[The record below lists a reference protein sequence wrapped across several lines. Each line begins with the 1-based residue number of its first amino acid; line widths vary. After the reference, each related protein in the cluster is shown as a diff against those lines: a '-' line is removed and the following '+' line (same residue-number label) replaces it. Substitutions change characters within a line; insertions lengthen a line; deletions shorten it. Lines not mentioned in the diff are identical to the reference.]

1 MSKRTTIELSREE
14 VSSAIPSL
22 GACLLVTSVDSVK
35 LIDIDGCVRFVNDAG
50 LALLEADSFAALLG
64 KLWVE
69 FWPEEARPLVR
80 DALNQARRGGVARF
94 TAIRPTMKGILK
106 WWEVV
111 VAPLSDQAGRSGLL
125 MATSRDVSK
134 QKARAEAIDAAAFKF
149 RALANSIAQLAWMA
163 DASGYIFWYNKRWFD
178 YTGSTLEEAEGWG
191 WRASHHP
198 EHVERVVKKISEC
211 FRTGEEWE
219 DTFPLRGVD
228 GAYRWFL
235 SRAHPVRDDQGRITV
250 WCGTNTDI
258 TDELDYRR
266 RLEKKARLIDLSHEA
281 ILVRDMDDKIE
292 RWNTG
297 CVELFGYAREEAI
310 GAKCGELLRSE
321 FPTDKSE
328 VEASL
333 RETGFWSGE
342 LRHLAKDGSP
352 VWVDSR
358 QQLLHFDEQSVV
370 IECDRDITDRRA
382 DDELRNLLMG
392 ELTHRVR
399 NSLAI
404 VQALAR
410 QTGRRATSVSKFLHD
425 FGGRIE
431 AMSSA
436 HNLVSEAQWHGVDA
450 RALIESQTIARFGSD
465 RAVSIRG
472 DRVILGAQTA
482 MHLVLILHEL
492 ATNAEK
498 FGALSDNCGRLDVS
512 WEDVRGEPGKVE
524 IEWKESGG
532 PTVSAPNSKGFGLSL
547 IERSKDLPYLVMNME
562 FEPTGLICR
571 MKIDADRDRTRKRA
585 YFSPHKS
592 C

>member
-1 MSKRTTIELSREE
+1 MELNREDL
-14 VSSAIPSL
+14 SSAIASSL
-22 GACLLVTSVDSVK
+22 GACLLATSVDSVK
-35 LIDIDGCVRFVNDAG
+35 LIDVDGCVRFVNDAG

-69 FWPEEARPLVR
+69 FWPEETRPLVQE
-80 DALNQARRGGVARF
+80 AIKKARRGDVARF
-94 TAIRPTMKGILK
+94 TAVRPTMKGILR
-106 WWEVV
+106 WREVV
-111 VAPLSDQAGRSGLL
+111 VAPMPAQAGRSGLL
-125 MATSRDVSK
+125 MASSRDVSK
-134 QKARAEAIDAAAFKF
+134 QKARAEAVDATAFKF

-163 DASGYIFWYNKRWFD
+163 DASGYIFWYNQRWFD

-191 WRASHHP
+191 WRAEHHP
-198 EHVERVVKKISEC
+198 EHVERVVKKLSEC

-258 TDELDYRR
+258 TDELNYRQ

-297 CVELFGYAREEAI
+297 CVELFGYTREEAL
-310 GAKCGELLRSE
+310 GAKCDQLLKSE
-321 FPTDKSE
+321 FPTNKSE

-358 QQLLHFDEQSVV
+358 QQLLRFDGQSVV

-382 DDELRNLLMG
+382 DDEVRNLLVG

-404 VQALAR
+404 VQALTR

-436 HNLVSEAQWHGVDA
+436 HNLLSEAQWHGVDM
-450 RALIESQTIARFGSD
+450 RA
-465 RAVSIRG
+465 
-472 DRVILGAQTA
+472 
-482 MHLVLILHEL
+482 H
-492 ATNAEK
+492 
-498 FGALSDNCGRLDVS
+498 
-512 WEDVRGEPGKVE
+512 
-524 IEWKESGG
+524 
-532 PTVSAPNSKGFGLSL
+532 
-547 IERSKDLPYLVMNME
+547 
-562 FEPTGLICR
+562 
-571 MKIDADRDRTRKRA
+571 
-585 YFSPHKS
+585 
-592 C
+592 

>member
-1 MSKRTTIELSREE
+1 LSRED
-14 VSSAIPSL
+14 VSSAIASL
-22 GACLLVTSVDSVK
+22 GDCLLATSIDCVK
-35 LIDIDGCVRFVNDAG
+35 LIDVDGCVRFVNDAG
-50 LALLEADSFAALLG
+50 LALLEADSFVALLG
-64 KLWVE
+64 KPWVE
-69 FWPEEARPLVR
+69 FWPEEARPLVQE
-80 DALNQARRGGVARF
+80 ALKKARRGDVARF
-94 TAIRPTMKGILK
+94 TAIRPTMKGILR

-111 VAPLSDQAGRSGLL
+111 VAPMPAQAGRSGLL

-134 QKARAEAIDAAAFKF
+134 QKARAEAIDATAFKF

-191 WRASHHP
+191 WRAAHHP

-258 TDELDYRR
+258 TDELNYRQ

-297 CVELFGYAREEAI
+297 CVELFGYTREEAL
-310 GAKCGELLRSE
+310 GAKCDELLKSE
-321 FPTDKSE
+321 FPTNKSE

-358 QQLLHFDEQSVV
+358 QQLLHFDGQSVV

-382 DDELRNLLMG
+382 DDEVRNLLLG

-436 HNLVSEAQWHGVDA
+436 HNLLSEAQWHGVDM

-465 RAVSIRG
+465 HAVSIRG
-472 DRVILGAQTA
+472 ARVMLSAQTA
-482 MHLVLILHEL
+482 MQLVLILHEL

-498 FGALSDNCGRLDVS
+498 FGALSDTCGRLDVS
-512 WEDVRGEPGKVE
+512 WEDARGEPGKVE

-532 PTVSAPNSKGFGLSL
+532 PRVSAPKSKGFGLSL

-562 FEPTGLICR
+562 FEPTGLVCR
-571 MKIDADRDRTRKRA
+571 MTIEADRARKHKRA

-592 C
+592 Y

>member
-1 MSKRTTIELSREE
+1 MELSRED
-14 VSSAIPSL
+14 VSSAMASSL
-22 GACLLVTSVDSVK
+22 GACLLATSVDCVK
-35 LIDIDGCVRFVNDAG
+35 LIDIDGRVRFVNDAG

-64 KLWVE
+64 KPWVE

-80 DALNQARRGGVARF
+80 DALDEARRGGVARF
-94 TAIRPTMKGILK
+94 TAIRPTMKGILR

-111 VAPLSDQAGRSGLL
+111 VAPMPDQAGRSGLL

-134 QKARAEAIDAAAFKF
+134 QKARAEAIDATAFKF

-191 WRASHHP
+191 WRAAHHP
-198 EHVERVVKKISEC
+198 EYVERVVKKISEC

-258 TDELDYRR
+258 TDELNYRR

-297 CVELFGYAREEAI
+297 CVELFGYTREEAI
-310 GAKCGELLRSE
+310 GAKCDELLRSE

-358 QQLLHFDEQSVV
+358 QQLLRFDGQSVV

-472 DRVILGAQTA
+472 
-482 MHLVLILHEL
+482 
-492 ATNAEK
+492 
-498 FGALSDNCGRLDVS
+498 
-512 WEDVRGEPGKVE
+512 EPGYPRRADGDAPRVDTARVGDKRRKIRRFE
-524 IEWKESGG
+524 RHMRARLTFPGKMFETNRARWRSSG
-532 PTVSAPNSKGFGLSL
+532 
-547 IERSKDLPYLVMNME
+547 RSPAVPE
-562 FEPTGLICR
+562 FAR
-571 MKIDADRDRTRKRA
+571 RTRKASDCR
-585 YFSPHKS
+585 
-592 C
+592 

>member
-1 MSKRTTIELSREE
+1 MELNREAL
-14 VSSAIPSL
+14 SSAIASSL
-22 GACLLVTSVDSVK
+22 GACLLATSVDSVK
-35 LIDIDGCVRFVNDAG
+35 LIDVDGCVRFINDAG

-69 FWPEEARPLVR
+69 FWPEEARPLVQE
-80 DALNQARRGGVARF
+80 ALGKARRGEVARF
-94 TAIRPTMKGILK
+94 TAVRPTMKGILR

-111 VAPLSDQAGRSGLL
+111 VAPMPAQAGRSGLL
-125 MATSRDVSK
+125 MATSRDISK
-134 QKARAEAIDAAAFKF
+134 QKARAEAVDAAAFKF

-163 DASGYIFWYNKRWFD
+163 DASGYIFWYNQRWFD
-178 YTGSTLEEAEGWG
+178 YTGATLEEAEGWG
-191 WRASHHP
+191 WRAAHHP
-198 EHVERVVKKISEC
+198 EHVERVVKKLSEC

-258 TDELDYRR
+258 TDELNYRQ

-297 CVELFGYAREEAI
+297 CVELFGYTREEAL
-310 GAKCGELLRSE
+310 GAKCDELLKSE
-321 FPTDKSE
+321 FPTNKSE

-358 QQLLHFDEQSVV
+358 QQLLRFDGQGVV

-382 DDELRNLLMG
+382 DDEVRNLLLS

-436 HNLVSEAQWHGVDA
+436 HNLLSEAQWHGVDM
-450 RALIESQTIARFGSD
+450 RALIESQTIARFGAD
-465 RAVSIRG
+465 HAVSIRG
-472 DRVILGAQTA
+472 AKVFLSAQTA
-482 MHLVLILHEL
+482 MQLVLILHEL

-498 FGALSDNCGRLDVS
+498 FGALSDTCGRLDVS
-512 WEDVRGEPGKVE
+512 WEDARGEPGKVE

-532 PTVSAPNSKGFGLSL
+532 PKVSAPKSKGFGLSL
-547 IERSKDLPYLVMNME
+547 IERSKDLPYLVVNME
-562 FEPTGLICR
+562 FEPTGLVCR
-571 MKIDADRDRTRKRA
+571 MKIDADRASKPKRA

-592 C
+592 Y

>member
-1 MSKRTTIELSREE
+1 MEPIRED
-14 VSSAIPSL
+14 VASAIGSL
-22 GACLLVTSVDSVK
+22 GACLLATSVDCVK
-35 LIDIDGCVRFVNDAG
+35 LIDFDGCVRFLNDAG
-50 LALLEADSFAALLG
+50 LALLEADSLAALLG
-64 KLWVE
+64 KPWVE
-69 FWPEEARPLVR
+69 FWPEEARPLVLE
-80 DALNQARRGGVARF
+80 ALDEARRGKIARF
-94 TAIRPTMKGILK
+94 TAACPTMTGILR

-111 VAPLSDQAGRSGLL
+111 VAPLPDQAGQSGFL

-134 QKARAEAIDAAAFKF
+134 QRALAEAIDGADFKF

-163 DASGYIFWYNKRWFD
+163 DASGYVFWYNRRWFD
-178 YTGSTLEEAEGWG
+178 YTGSTLEQAEGWG
-191 WRASHHP
+191 WRSAQHP
-198 EHVERVVKKISEC
+198 GHVERVVKKISEC

-250 WCGTNTDI
+250 WCGANTDI
-258 TDELDYRR
+258 TDELDYRQ
-266 RLEKKARLIDLSHEA
+266 RLEKKAHLIDLSHEA
-281 ILVRDMDDKIE
+281 ILVRDMDDRIE

-297 CVELFGYAREEAI
+297 CVELFGYTREEAL
-310 GAKCGELLRSE
+310 GAKCHELLKSE
-321 FPTDKSE
+321 FLNDKSE

-333 RETGFWSGE
+333 QETGFWSGQ
-342 LRHLAKDGSP
+342 LRHLAKDGAP

-358 QQLLHFDEQSVV
+358 QQLLRLDGQSVI

-382 DDELRNLLMG
+382 DDEVRNLLIG

-410 QTGRRATSVSKFLHD
+410 QTGRRATSVCNFLHD

-436 HNLVSEAQWHGVDA
+436 HNLLSEAQWQSVDM
-450 RALIESQTIARFGSD
+450 RALIESQTTALFGPD
-465 RAVSIRG
+465 RAVSISG
-472 DRVILGAQTA
+472 ARVMLSAQTA
-482 MHLVLILHEL
+482 MQLVLILHEL

-498 FGALSDNCGRLDVS
+498 FGALSDTCGRLDVS

-532 PTVSAPNSKGFGLSL
+532 PRVSAPKSKGFGLSL
-547 IERSKDLPYLVMNME
+547 IESSKNLPYLVTSMD

-571 MKIDADRDRTRKRA
+571 MKIDADRART
-585 YFSPHKS
+585 HKGAHFRPYKS
-592 C
+592 YRV

>member
-1 MSKRTTIELSREE
+1 M
-14 VSSAIPSL
+14 
-22 GACLLVTSVDSVK
+22 
-35 LIDIDGCVRFVNDAG
+35 IDIDGCVRFLNDAG
-50 LALLEADSFAALLG
+50 LALLEADSFSALLG
-64 KLWVE
+64 KPWVE

-80 DALNQARRGGVARF
+80 EAINEARRGGVARF
-94 TAIRPTMKGILK
+94 TAIRPTMKGILR

-111 VAPLSDQAGRSGLL
+111 VAPMPDQAGQSGLL

-134 QKARAEAIDAAAFKF
+134 QKARAEAIDATAFKF

-228 GAYRWFL
+228 GVYRWFL

-258 TDELDYRR
+258 TDELNYRR

-281 ILVRDMDDKIE
+281 ILVRDVDDRIE

-297 CVELFGYAREEAI
+297 CVELFGYTREEAL
-310 GAKCGELLRSE
+310 GAKCDELLKSE
-321 FPTDKSE
+321 FLNNKAE
-328 VEASL
+328 VEATL

-342 LRHLAKDGSP
+342 LRHLAKDGAP

-358 QQLLHFDEQSVV
+358 QQLLHFDGQSVI

-382 DDELRNLLMG
+382 DDEVRNLLVS
-392 ELTHRVR
+392 ELSHRVR

-425 FGGRIE
+425 FCGRIE

-436 HNLVSEAQWHGVDA
+436 HNLLSEAHWHGVDMS
-450 RALIESQTIARFGSD
+450 ALIESQTIARFGAD
-465 RAVSIRG
+465 HAVFISG
-472 DRVILGAQTA
+472 ARVILGAQAA
-482 MHLVLILHEL
+482 MQLALILHEL

-498 FGALSDNCGRLDVS
+498 FGALSDMRGRLDVS
-512 WEDVRGEPGKVE
+512 WRDVRDEPGKVE
-524 IEWKESGG
+524 FEWKESGG
-532 PTVSAPNSKGFGLSL
+532 PRVSTPMSKGFGLSL
-547 IERSKDLPYLVMNME
+547 IERSKDLPYLVVNIA
-562 FEPTGLICR
+562 FEPTGLVCR
-571 MKIDADRDRTRKRA
+571 MKIDAERAGTHKRA

-592 C
+592 Y

>member
-1 MSKRTTIELSREE
+1 
-14 VSSAIPSL
+14 
-22 GACLLVTSVDSVK
+22 
-35 LIDIDGCVRFVNDAG
+35 
-50 LALLEADSFAALLG
+50 
-64 KLWVE
+64 
-69 FWPEEARPLVR
+69 
-80 DALNQARRGGVARF
+80 
-94 TAIRPTMKGILK
+94 MKGILR

-111 VAPLSDQAGRSGLL
+111 VAPMPDQAGRSGLL

-134 QKARAEAIDAAAFKF
+134 QKARAEAIDATAFKF

-191 WRASHHP
+191 WRAAHHP

-258 TDELDYRR
+258 TDELDYRQ

-297 CVELFGYAREEAI
+297 CVELFGYTREEAI
-310 GAKCGELLRSE
+310 GAKCDELLRSE
-321 FPTDKSE
+321 FPTNKSE

-358 QQLLHFDEQSVV
+358 QQLLRFDGQSVV

-382 DDELRNLLMG
+382 DDEVRNLLMG

-436 HNLVSEAQWHGVDA
+436 HNLVSEAQWHGVDV

-498 FGALSDNCGRLDVS
+498 FGALSDTCGRLTF
-512 WEDVRGEPGKVE
+512 PGKMFEANPVR
-524 IEWKESGG
+524 WRSSG
-532 PTVSAPNSKGFGLSL
+532 
-547 IERSKDLPYLVMNME
+547 RSPAVPECPRRSRKASD
-562 FEPTGLICR
+562 CR
-571 MKIDADRDRTRKRA
+571 
-585 YFSPHKS
+585 
-592 C
+592 

>member
-1 MSKRTTIELSREE
+1 MSERTTIELSREE

-22 GACLLVTSVDSVK
+22 GACLLATSVDSVK

-64 KLWVE
+64 KPWVE

-80 DALNQARRGGVARF
+80 DAINEARGGGVARF
-94 TAIRPTMKGILK
+94 TAVRPTMKGVLR
-106 WWEVV
+106 WWQVV

-134 QKARAEAIDAAAFKF
+134 QQARAEATDAASFKF

-163 DASGYIFWYNKRWFD
+163 DASGYIFWYNNRWFD
-178 YTGSTLEEAEGWG
+178 YTGSTLEEAEGSG
-191 WRASHHP
+191 WRAAHHP

-219 DTFPLRGVD
+219 DTFPLRGID

-281 ILVRDMDDKIE
+281 ILVRDTDDKIE

-310 GAKCGELLRSE
+310 GAKFDELLRSE
-321 FPTDKSE
+321 FPIDKSE

-358 QQLLHFDEQSVV
+358 QQLLHFDGQSVV

-410 QTGRRATSVSKFLHD
+410 QTGRRATSISKFLHD

-436 HNLVSEAQWHGVDA
+436 HNLLSEAQWHGVDA
-450 RALIESQTIARFGSD
+450 RALIERQTIARFGSD

-472 DRVILGAQTA
+472 EPVILGAQTA

-498 FGALSDNCGRLDVS
+498 FGALSDNRGRLDVS
-512 WEDVRGEPGKVE
+512 WEDVRDEPGKVE

>member
-1 MSKRTTIELSREE
+1 MSERTTIELSRED
-14 VSSAIPSL
+14 VSSAIASL
-22 GACLLVTSVDSVK
+22 GDCLLATCVDCVK
-35 LIDIDGCVRFVNDAG
+35 LIDIDGCIRFVNDPG

-64 KLWVE
+64 KPWVE
-69 FWPEEARPLVR
+69 FWPEEARPVVR
-80 DALNQARRGGVARF
+80 NALSEARRGRIARF
-94 TAIRPTMKGILK
+94 TAACPTMKGVLR

-111 VAPLSDQAGRSGLL
+111 VAPLPDRAGRSGLL

-134 QKARAEAIDAAAFKF
+134 EKARAEAVDAAALKF

-163 DASGYIFWYNKRWFD
+163 NESGHIFWYNKRWFD
-178 YTGSTLEEAEGWG
+178 YTGSTPEQAEGWG
-191 WRASHHP
+191 WRAAHHP
-198 EHVERVVKKISEC
+198 EHVDRVVKKISEC

-228 GAYRWFL
+228 GKYSWFL

-250 WCGTNTDI
+250 WCGTHTDI
-258 TDELDYRR
+258 TDELNYRQ

-281 ILVRDMDDKIE
+281 ILVRDMDDRIE

-297 CVELFGYAREEAI
+297 CVELYGYTREEAI
-310 GAKCGELLRSE
+310 GAKCEQLLKSE
-321 FPTDKSE
+321 FLNNKAE

-342 LRHLAKDGSP
+342 LRHLAKDGTP

-358 QQLLHFDEQSVV
+358 QQMLHFDGQSVV

-382 DDELRNLLMG
+382 DDEVRNLLMG

-399 NSLAI
+399 NTLAI

-410 QTGRRATSVSKFLHD
+410 QTGRHATSVSKFLHD

-436 HNLVSEAQWHGVDA
+436 HNLLSEAQWHGVDM
-450 RALIESQTIARFGSD
+450 RALIESQTTALFGPD
-465 RAVSIRG
+465 HPVSICG
-472 DRVILGAQTA
+472 GPVILSAQTA
-482 MHLVLILHEL
+482 MQLVLILHEL

-498 FGALSDNCGRLDVS
+498 FGALSDTCGRLDVS

-532 PTVSAPNSKGFGLSL
+532 PRVSPPKSKGFGLSL
-547 IERSKDLPYLVMNME
+547 IERSKDLPYLVMKLE
-562 FEPTGLICR
+562 FEPTGLVCR
-571 MKIDADRDRTRKRA
+571 MKIDADRARQHKRA

-592 C
+592 Y

>member
-1 MSKRTTIELSREE
+1 MELNREDL
-14 VSSAIPSL
+14 SSAIASSL
-22 GACLLVTSVDSVK
+22 GACLLATSVDSVK
-35 LIDIDGCVRFVNDAG
+35 LIDVDGCVRFINDAG

-69 FWPEEARPLVR
+69 FWPEEARPLVQE
-80 DALNQARRGGVARF
+80 ALGKARRGEVARF
-94 TAIRPTMKGILK
+94 TAVRPTMKGILR

-111 VAPLSDQAGRSGLL
+111 VAPMPAQAGRSGLL

-134 QKARAEAIDAAAFKF
+134 QKARAEAVDAAAFKF

-163 DASGYIFWYNKRWFD
+163 DASGYIFWYNQRWFD

-191 WRASHHP
+191 WRAAHHP
-198 EHVERVVKKISEC
+198 EHVERVVKKLSEC

-258 TDELDYRR
+258 TDELDYRQ

-297 CVELFGYAREEAI
+297 CVELFGYTREEAL
-310 GAKCGELLRSE
+310 GAKCDELLKSE
-321 FPTDKSE
+321 FPTNKSE

-358 QQLLHFDEQSVV
+358 QQLLRFDGQSVV

-382 DDELRNLLMG
+382 DDEVRNLLLG

-436 HNLVSEAQWHGVDA
+436 HNLLSEAQWHGVDM
-450 RALIESQTIARFGSD
+450 RALIESQTIAPFGAD
-465 RAVSIRG
+465 HAVSIRG
-472 DRVILGAQTA
+472 AKVFLSAQTA
-482 MHLVLILHEL
+482 MQLVLILHEL

-498 FGALSDNCGRLDVS
+498 FGALSDTCGRLDVS
-512 WEDVRGEPGKVE
+512 WEDARGEPGKVE

-532 PTVSAPNSKGFGLSL
+532 PKVSAPKSKGFGLSL
-547 IERSKDLPYLVMNME
+547 IERSKDLPYLVVNME
-562 FEPTGLICR
+562 FEPTGLVCR
-571 MKIDADRDRTRKRA
+571 MKIDADRARKPKRA

-592 C
+592 Y

>member
-1 MSKRTTIELSREE
+1 MELIRED
-14 VSSAIPSL
+14 VSSAIGSL
-22 GACLLVTSVDSVK
+22 GACLLATSVDCVK
-35 LIDIDGCVRFVNDAG
+35 LIDVDGRVRFVNDAG
-50 LALLEADSFAALLG
+50 LALLEADSLAALLG

-69 FWPEEARPLVR
+69 FWPEEARPLVQE
-80 DALNQARRGGVARF
+80 ALDEARRGKIARF
-94 TAIRPTMKGILK
+94 TAACPTMKGILR

-111 VAPLSDQAGRSGLL
+111 VAPLPDQAGRSGLL

-134 QKARAEAIDAAAFKF
+134 QKARAEAVDAAAFKF

-191 WRASHHP
+191 WRAVHHP

-258 TDELDYRR
+258 TDELDYRQ

-281 ILVRDMDDKIE
+281 ILVRDMDDRIE

-297 CVELFGYAREEAI
+297 CVELFGYTREEAL
-310 GAKCGELLRSE
+310 GAKCDELLKSE
-321 FPTDKSE
+321 FPNNKSE

-333 RETGFWSGE
+333 KETGFWSGE

-358 QQLLHFDEQSVV
+358 QQLLHFDGQSVV

-382 DDELRNLLMG
+382 DDEVRNLLIG

-410 QTGRRATSVSKFLHD
+410 QTGRRATSVCNFLHD

-436 HNLVSEAQWHGVDA
+436 HNLLSEAQWHGVDM
-450 RALIESQTIARFGSD
+450 RALIESQTTALFGPD
-465 RAVSIRG
+465 HAVSISG
-472 DRVILGAQTA
+472 AQVILSAQTA
-482 MHLVLILHEL
+482 MQLVLILHEL

-498 FGALSDNCGRLDVS
+498 FGALSDTCGRLDVS

-524 IEWKESGG
+524 VEWRESGG
-532 PTVSAPNSKGFGLSL
+532 PRVSAPNSKGFGLSL
-547 IERSKDLPYLVMNME
+547 IERSKNLPYLVMNME
-562 FEPTGLICR
+562 FAPTGLVCR
-571 MKIDADRDRTRKRA
+571 MKIDADRARTHKRA

-592 C
+592 YRV

>member
-1 MSKRTTIELSREE
+1 ML
-14 VSSAIPSL
+14 A
-22 GACLLVTSVDSVK
+22 TSVDCVK
-35 LIDIDGCVRFVNDAG
+35 LIDIEGCVRFVNDAG

-80 DALNQARRGGVARF
+80 EALNEARRGGVARF
-94 TAIRPTMKGILK
+94 TAIRPTMKGILR

-111 VAPLSDQAGRSGLL
+111 VAPMPDQAGRSGLL

-134 QKARAEAIDAAAFKF
+134 QKARAEAIDATAFKF

-198 EHVERVVKKISEC
+198 EHVERVVNKISEC

-258 TDELDYRR
+258 TDELNYRQ

-297 CVELFGYAREEAI
+297 CVELFGYTREEAI
-310 GAKCGELLRSE
+310 GAKCDELLRSE
-321 FPTDKSE
+321 FPTNKSE

-358 QQLLHFDEQSVV
+358 LQLLRFDGQSVV

-382 DDELRNLLMG
+382 DDEVRNLLMG

-436 HNLVSEAQWHGVDA
+436 HNLVSEAQWNGVDA

-498 FGALSDNCGRLDVS
+498 FGALSDTCGRLDVS

-524 IEWKESGG
+524 IEWRESGG
-532 PTVSAPNSKGFGLSL
+532 PRVSAPKSKGFGLSL

-562 FEPTGLICR
+562 FEPTGLVCR
-571 MKIDADRDRTRKRA
+571 MKIDADRGETRKRA

-592 C
+592 

>member
-1 MSKRTTIELSREE
+1 MELIRED
-14 VSSAIPSL
+14 VASAIGSL
-22 GACLLVTSVDSVK
+22 GACLLATSVDCVK
-35 LIDIDGCVRFVNDAG
+35 LIDFDGCVRFLNDAG
-50 LALLEADSFAALLG
+50 LALLEADSLAALLG
-64 KLWVE
+64 KPWVE

-80 DALNQARRGGVARF
+80 EALDEARRGKIARF
-94 TAIRPTMKGILK
+94 TAACPTMTGILK

-111 VAPLSDQAGRSGLL
+111 VAPLPDQAGQSGFF

-134 QKARAEAIDAAAFKF
+134 QRALAEAIDGTDFKF

-178 YTGSTLEEAEGWG
+178 YTGSTLEQAEGWG
-191 WRASHHP
+191 WRSAQHP

-266 RLEKKARLIDLSHEA
+266 RLEKKAHLIDLSHEA
-281 ILVRDMDDKIE
+281 ILVRDMDDRIE

-297 CVELFGYAREEAI
+297 CVELFGYTREEAL
-310 GAKCGELLRSE
+310 GAKCDELLKSE
-321 FPTDKSE
+321 FLNDKPE

-333 RETGFWSGE
+333 KETGFWSGE

-358 QQLLHFDEQSVV
+358 QQLLHFDGQSVI

-382 DDELRNLLMG
+382 DDEVRNLLIG
-392 ELTHRVR
+392 ELTHRVK

-410 QTGRRATSVSKFLHD
+410 QTGRRATSVCNFLHD

-436 HNLVSEAQWHGVDA
+436 QNLLSEAQWQDVEM
-450 RALIESQTIARFGSD
+450 RPLVESQTTALFGPD
-465 RAVSIRG
+465 HAVSISG
-472 DRVILGAQTA
+472 ARVMLSAQTA
-482 MHLVLILHEL
+482 MQLVLILHEL

-498 FGALSDNCGRLDVS
+498 FGALSDTCGRLDVS

-524 IEWKESGG
+524 IEWRESGG
-532 PTVSAPNSKGFGLSL
+532 PRVSAPKSKGFGLSL
-547 IERSKDLPYLVMNME
+547 IESSKNLPYLVMSMD

-571 MKIDADRDRTRKRA
+571 MKIDADRARTHKRA
-585 YFSPHKS
+585 YFRPYKS
-592 C
+592 YRV

>member
-1 MSKRTTIELSREE
+1 MLFASARNLS
-14 VSSAIPSL
+14 
-22 GACLLVTSVDSVK
+22 
-35 LIDIDGCVRFVNDAG
+35 
-50 LALLEADSFAALLG
+50 AA
-64 KLWVE
+64 
-69 FWPEEARPLVR
+69 
-80 DALNQARRGGVARF
+80 
-94 TAIRPTMKGILK
+94 
-106 WWEVV
+106 
-111 VAPLSDQAGRSGLL
+111 
-125 MATSRDVSK
+125 
-134 QKARAEAIDAAAFKF
+134 
-149 RALANSIAQLAWMA
+149 
-163 DASGYIFWYNKRWFD
+163 
-178 YTGSTLEEAEGWG
+178 
-191 WRASHHP
+191 HHP
-198 EHVERVVKKISEC
+198 EHVDRVVKKISEC

-228 GAYRWFL
+228 GKYSWFL

-250 WCGTNTDI
+250 WCGTHTDI

-266 RLEKKARLIDLSHEA
+266 RLEKKAHLIDLSHEA
-281 ILVRDMDDKIE
+281 ILVRDMDDRIE

-297 CVELFGYAREEAI
+297 CVELYGYTREEAI
-310 GAKCGELLRSE
+310 GAKCDELLKSE
-321 FPTDKSE
+321 FLNNKAE

-358 QQLLHFDEQSVV
+358 QQLLRFDGQSVI

-382 DDELRNLLMG
+382 DDEVRNLLMG

-399 NSLAI
+399 NTLAI

-410 QTGRRATSVSKFLHD
+410 QTGRRATSVCNFLHD

-436 HNLVSEAQWHGVDA
+436 HNLLSEAQWHGVDM
-450 RALIESQTIARFGSD
+450 RALIESQTTALFGPD
-465 RAVSIRG
+465 HPVSIRG
-472 DRVILGAQTA
+472 GPVILSAQTA
-482 MHLVLILHEL
+482 MQLVLILHEL

-498 FGALSDNCGRLDVS
+498 FGALSDTCGRLDVS

-532 PTVSAPNSKGFGLSL
+532 PRVSPPKSKGFGLSL
-547 IERSKDLPYLVMNME
+547 IERSKDLPYLLMKLE
-562 FEPTGLICR
+562 FEPTGLVCR
-571 MKIDADRDRTRKRA
+571 MKIDADRARQHKRA

-592 C
+592 Y

>member
-1 MSKRTTIELSREE
+1 MELNREDLSSTIAS
-14 VSSAIPSL
+14 SL
-22 GACLLVTSVDSVK
+22 GACLLATSVDSVK
-35 LIDIDGCVRFVNDAG
+35 LIDVDGCVRFVNDAG

-69 FWPEEARPLVR
+69 FWPEETRPLVQE
-80 DALNQARRGGVARF
+80 AIKKARRGDVARF
-94 TAIRPTMKGILK
+94 TAVRPTMKGILR

-111 VAPLSDQAGRSGLL
+111 VAPMPAQAGRSGLL
-125 MATSRDVSK
+125 MASSRDVSK
-134 QKARAEAIDAAAFKF
+134 QKARAEAVDATAFKF

-163 DASGYIFWYNKRWFD
+163 DASGYIFWYNQRWFD

-191 WRASHHP
+191 WRAAHHP

-258 TDELDYRR
+258 TDELDYRQ

-297 CVELFGYAREEAI
+297 CVELFGYTREEAL
-310 GAKCGELLRSE
+310 GAECDELLKSE
-321 FPTDKSE
+321 FPTNKSE

-358 QQLLHFDEQSVV
+358 QQLLRFDGQSVV

-382 DDELRNLLMG
+382 DDEVRNLLVG

-436 HNLVSEAQWHGVDA
+436 HNLLSEAQWHGVDM

-465 RAVSIRG
+465 HAVSIRG
-472 DRVILGAQTA
+472 AGVFLSAQTA
-482 MHLVLILHEL
+482 MQLVLILHEL

-498 FGALSDNCGRLDVS
+498 FGALSDTCGRLDVS
-512 WEDVRGEPGKVE
+512 WEDARGEPGKVE

-532 PTVSAPNSKGFGLSL
+532 PKVSAPKSKGFGLSL
-547 IERSKDLPYLVMNME
+547 IERSKDLPYLVVNVE
-562 FEPTGLICR
+562 FEPTGLVCR
-571 MKIDADRDRTRKRA
+571 MKIDADRARKPKRA

-592 C
+592 Y

>member
-1 MSKRTTIELSREE
+1 MSERTTIELSREE

-22 GACLLVTSVDSVK
+22 GACLLATSVDSVK

-50 LALLEADSFAALLG
+50 LALMEADSFAALLG

-94 TAIRPTMKGILK
+94 TAIRPTMKGVLK

-134 QKARAEAIDAAAFKF
+134 QKARAEAIDATAFKF

-352 VWVDSR
+352 MWVDSR
-358 QQLLHFDEQSVV
+358 QQLLHFDGQSVV

-465 RAVSIRG
+465 RTVSIRG

-498 FGALSDNCGRLDVS
+498 FGALSDNRGRLDVS
-512 WEDVRGEPGKVE
+512 WEDVRDEPGKVE

-571 MKIDADRDRTRKRA
+571 MKIDADRDRTRKRT